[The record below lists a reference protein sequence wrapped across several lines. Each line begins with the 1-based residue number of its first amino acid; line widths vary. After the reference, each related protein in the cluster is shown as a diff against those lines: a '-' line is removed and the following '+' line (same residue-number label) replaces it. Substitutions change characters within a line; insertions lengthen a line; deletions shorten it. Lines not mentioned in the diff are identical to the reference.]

1 MSIPFIDLKAQYA
14 VVKDDVQRRIDSV
27 LDSGRFIMG
36 PEITELEKELS
47 AFTGAKHTVACSSG
61 TDALL
66 MPLMA
71 MGIGPGDAVFVPPFT
86 FVATVE
92 AVALLGATPVFV
104 DIKPDTFNIDPDK
117 LELAIQATLKGD
129 ASIYPLPAQDGS
141 LTPKAIIPVDLF
153 GLPADYDRV
162 MPIAERHGLFVLEDA
177 AQGLGGKYKGRMSG
191 SLAHAGATSFFPAKP
206 LGCYGDGGAVFTDDD
221 AMLEKLLSIRV
232 HGQGTDKYDNIR
244 LGLNARMDTLQAA
257 ILLSK
262 LAIFPGELQR
272 RQQVADA
279 YNSRLSQVNGIVCPQ
294 TPANMSNAWAQY
306 TIRTNNRDRVC
317 DCLRQDSVPTAVY
330 YPIPLHQQQAYSNL
344 GYQSGDMPVSE
355 DMATQVMSLPMHP
368 YLTEETIDTICSA
381 VAKALG

>member
-36 PEITELEKELS
+36 PEITELEQELA
-47 AFTGAKHTVACSSG
+47 AFTGAKYVVACSSG

-71 MGIGPGDAVFVPPFT
+71 MDIGPGDAVFVPPFT
-86 FVATVE
+86 FVATAE

-104 DIKPDTFNIDPDK
+104 DIEPDTFNIDPDK

-129 ASIYPLPAQDGS
+129 ASIYPLPTQDDS
-141 LTPKAIIPVDLF
+141 TRLTPKAIIPVDLF
-153 GLPADYDRV
+153 GLPADYDRI

-177 AQGLGGKYKGRMSG
+177 AQGFGGKYKGRMSG

-262 LAIFPGELQR
+262 LAIFPDELKR
-272 RQQVADA
+272 RQEAADA
-279 YNSRLSQVNGIVCPQ
+279 YNSRLSKINGIICPQ
-294 TPANMSNAWAQY
+294 TPANMSSAWAQY
-306 TIRTNNRDRVC
+306 TIRTSNRDHLIK
-317 DCLRQDSVPTAVY
+317 CLGQDSVPTAVY
-330 YPIPLHQQQAYSNL
+330 YPIPLHLQQAYSNL
-344 GYQSGDMPVSE
+344 GYRTGDMPVSE
-355 DMATQVMSLPMHP
+355 DMAAQVISLPMHP
-368 YLTEETIDTICSA
+368 YLTEETIDTICTA
-381 VAKALG
+381 VAKA

>member
-1 MSIPFIDLKAQYA
+1 MSIPFIDIKAQYA
-14 VVKDDVQRRIDSV
+14 VLKDDIRRRIDNV

-86 FVATVE
+86 FVATAE

-104 DIKPDTFNIDPDK
+104 DLEPETFNIDPDK

-129 ASIYPLPAQDGS
+129 ASIYPLPTQDGS

-153 GLPADYDRV
+153 GLPADYDRI

-177 AQGLGGKYKGRMSG
+177 AQGLGGQYKGRMSG

-221 AMLEKLLSIRV
+221 AMLEKLLSIRI

-262 LAIFPGELQR
+262 LAIFPDELER
-272 RQQVADA
+272 RQQAANA

-294 TPANMSNAWAQY
+294 TPADMSSAWAQY
-306 TIRTNNRDRVC
+306 TIRTNNRDHIC

-330 YPIPLHQQQAYSNL
+330 YPIPLHLQRAYLNL
-344 GYQSGDMPVSE
+344 GYRAGDMPVSE
-355 DMATQVMSLPMHP
+355 DMAAQVVSLPMHP
-368 YLTEETIDTICSA
+368 YLTEETIDTICNA
-381 VAKALG
+381 VAKALA